1 MVFTTLSY
9 CSLQPF
15 FHCFCIF
22 LSTFGMCC
30 VWHVSS
36 LDRYVVSLLGSSVR
50 SRLLPWVVFDRKDYE
65 PMNMDI
71 TVLNNLGF
79 TFVLLI
85 RAVNYFCMNGI
96 NSAYPT
102 FMLTVISRRTVIN
115 RNKKNKSNKLLAT
128 EMHGIFSFF
137 FGGKKT
143 IRKEVIYSKRLQK
156 YIFHFFYL
164 YIMPTYY

>member
-96 NSAYPT
+96 SAYPT

-115 RNKKNKSNKLLAT
+115 RNNKNKSNKLLAT